1 VASGSTENVLF
12 EAELLDKA
20 RSIAGLS
27 DFGSGYEENLRA
39 LLEMY
44 NTSARLNAQGVKATR
59 RRLIGLLVNRLL
71 IERAFEQYP
80 QVRSRQLRSPIY
92 VIGLPRTGTSAFFS
106 LLAADPKNRP
116 LLLWEG
122 NYPTPAEG
130 LAPGEPDPRMLA
142 LASGMQQFYEKNPE
156 FKKIHH
162 ARADGPEECV
172 QLLAHTLGSVQMGIE
187 PLISPYREYF
197 QAQDQ
202 RPNYAYYKELLKLL
216 DFQRP
221 GERWLLK
228 SPAHLW
234 AVDVLLELFP
244 DACIIWAHRDP
255 RELVASYCSMMQALS
270 HVRESV
276 VPAELGPTVLEYL
289 ARSVEQGMAARAA
302 LPAER
307 FHDLYYEDFVADPL
321 RSVERSYEAF
331 GLPRSDSTAEQLREH
346 VAKSPRNRHGEHK
359 YTLEE
364 FGLCREQV
372 LERFASYSERF
383 GRFTARNS
391 S

>member
-1 VASGSTENVLF
+1 
-12 EAELLDKA
+12 
-20 RSIAGLS
+20 
-27 DFGSGYEENLRA
+27 
-39 LLEMY
+39 MY
-44 NTSARLNAQGVKATR
+44 NGSARLSAQGRKATR

-80 QVRSRQLRSPIY
+80 EVRARELRSPIY

-106 LLAADPKNRP
+106 LLAADPTNRP

-197 QAQDQ
+197 EAQDQ

-255 RELVASYCSMMQALS
+255 TELVASYCSMMQALS
-270 HVRESV
+270 HVRDSLD
-276 VPAELGPTVLEYL
+276 PAELGPSVLEYL
-289 ARSVEQGMAARAA
+289 ARSVERAMRARAA

-307 FHDLYYEDFVADPL
+307 FHDLHYQGFVADPL

-331 GLPRSDSTAEQLREH
+331 DLPLEHHTAQ
-346 VAKSPRNRHGEHK
+346 
-359 YTLEE
+359 
-364 FGLCREQV
+364 
-372 LERFASYSERF
+372 
-383 GRFTARNS
+383 
-391 S
+391 

>member
-1 VASGSTENVLF
+1 VASGSIETVLR
-12 EAELLDKA
+12 EAELLERACSVA
-20 RSIAGLS
+20 RLS
-27 DFGSGYEENLRA
+27 DFGSGYEANLRA

-44 NTSARLNAQGVKATR
+44 NTSARLSAQGAKATR

-71 IERAFEQYP
+71 IEKAFEQHP
-80 QVRSRQLRSPIY
+80 EVRTRKLRSPIY

-106 LLAADPKNRP
+106 LLAADPTNRP

-122 NYPTPAEG
+122 NYPAPAEG
-130 LAPGEPDPRMLA
+130 LAAGEPDPRMLA
-142 LASGMQQFYEKNPE
+142 LAAGMQQFYEKNPE
-156 FKKIHH
+156 FAKIHH

-197 QAQDQ
+197 ETQDQ

-234 AVDVLLELFP
+234 TVDVLLELFP
-244 DACIIWAHRDP
+244 DACIIWAHRNP
-255 RELVASYCSMMQALS
+255 AELVASYCSMMQALMS
-270 HVRESV
+270 QVRESV
-276 VPAELGPTVLEYL
+276 APAELGPTVLEYL
-289 ARSVEQGMAARAA
+289 ARSVERAMAARAA
-302 LPAER
+302 LPPGR
-307 FHDLYYEDFVADPL
+307 FHDIHYEDFVTDPL
-321 RSVERSYEAF
+321 RSVEGSYAAF
-331 GLPRSDSTAEQLREH
+331 GLPLPDPTANQMREH
-346 VAKSPRNRHGEHK
+346 VARSPRNRHGEHR

-364 FGLCREQV
+364 FGLRREQV
-372 LERFASYSERF
+372 LERFASYSQRF
-383 GRFTARNS
+383 VTL
-391 S
+391 